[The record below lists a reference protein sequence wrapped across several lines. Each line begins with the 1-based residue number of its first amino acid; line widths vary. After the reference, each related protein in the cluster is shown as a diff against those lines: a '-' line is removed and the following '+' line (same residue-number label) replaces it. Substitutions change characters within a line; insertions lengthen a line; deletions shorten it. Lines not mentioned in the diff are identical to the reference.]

1 MTSKSKQ
8 PEDLGPE
15 IDYEN
20 MLLKRYRIVEEV
32 IEVARNF
39 NKEHNI
45 DEQTSKANVVFNKT
59 NRQKEYERFLKQCIN
74 PDTNE
79 WYTMDFLKAK
89 RIVARIPSPYDG
101 IQYPRREMF
110 NLSRRMESSGEYLD
124 RKEMWYGMNAEGK
137 EISMYVETLDHHMD
151 LQIQYT
157 KLEDPNRVRYM
168 GEEEEIPGYGKT
180 VAQVSNTNR
189 IYTDQEEGIL
199 VWDTP
204 FTQEAVLEAIKNAR
218 GAFDDR
224 NNGCALSIIDKSR
237 DSGHSYSVFSLEQF
251 QEPFDQL
258 FEKLSQPPKDKVD
271 VKDLIRQLQDEKL
284 LNKGKEANEVGVL

>member
-1 MTSKSKQ
+1 MTSKSKLENQ
-8 PEDLGPE
+8 EPE
-15 IDYEN
+15 IDYED

-59 NRQKEYERFLKQCIN
+59 NRQKKYERFLKQCIN
-74 PDTNE
+74 PDTNQ
-79 WYTMDFLKAK
+79 WYDMSYLKAK
-89 RIVARIPSPYDG
+89 KLVARIPSPYDG
-101 IQYPRREMF
+101 VKYPRRSMF
-110 NLSRRMESSGEYLD
+110 NLSRRKESSGEYLD
-124 RKEMWYGMNAEGK
+124 RKEMWYALDITGK
-137 EISMYVETLDHHMD
+137 EISLYVETLDNHMD
-151 LQIQYT
+151 LQIQYP
-157 KLEDPNRVRYM
+157 KLENPDKTRYM
-168 GEEEEIPGYGKT
+168 GEEEELPGYGKP
-180 VAQVSNTNR
+180 VAHVSNTNR
-189 IYTDQEEGIL
+189 IYTDQEEGTI

-204 FTQEAVLEAIKNAR
+204 FSKEAVEEAVKNAR
-218 GAFDDR
+218 GAYDDR
-224 NNGCALSIIDKSR
+224 NNGCALSIVDKSR
-237 DSGHSYSVFSLEQF
+237 DSGHSFSVFSLEQF